1 MKKLFERFWLVFL
14 VILGTAVLDLI
25 FIPKLDIG
33 AGFILAFLY
42 FAAWIIY
49 KMKTKET

>member
-1 MKKLFERFWLVFL
+1 MKNLFAKFWLVFL
-14 VILGTAVLDLI
+14 VMLGTAILDLI

-42 FAAWIIY
+42 FAAWVIY
-49 KMKTKET
+49 RIKSKE